1 MKLTEYPKTPA
12 DLEWDRLRLDAE
24 KFDLLLVRV
33 SERKYQIGERRFI
46 RTGFGEHE
54 TPRLAPYVLLEGAK
68 YSWTKGLE
76 ALGERLEK
84 KYAAKKV

>member
-24 KFDLLLVRV
+24 KFDLLLVQV

-46 RTGFGEHE
+46 RTGFRGHK
-54 TPRLAPYVLLEGAK
+54 TPRLAPYVHLEETK

-76 ALGERLEK
+76 VLGERLEV
-84 KYAAKKV
+84 KYAIKKV